1 MPQRKTSV
9 QDMKKSH
16 ARHMHN
22 LDIKT
27 DLRKTTRLFTDALA
41 ANPKEAKKSLDLLY
55 KKIDKAAK
63 RKILDKNTAGHR
75 KSKFAKLLTA
85 SLTKKA

>member
-16 ARHMHN
+16 VRHMHN

-41 ANPKEAKKSLDLLY
+41 ENPAEAKKPLNVLY

-63 RKILDKNTAGHR
+63 RNIFSKNTAANR

-85 SLTKKA
+85 SLAKKA

>member
-1 MPQRKTSV
+1 MPNRKTSV
-9 QDMKKSH
+9 QDLKKSR
-16 ARHMHN
+16 ARQMHN

-27 DLRKTTRLFTDALA
+27 DLRKTTRLFTDALK
-41 ANPKEAKKSLDLLY
+41 ANPTEAKKALDLLY

-63 RKILDKNTAGHR
+63 RKIMAKNTASHR

-85 SLTKKA
+85 SQTK